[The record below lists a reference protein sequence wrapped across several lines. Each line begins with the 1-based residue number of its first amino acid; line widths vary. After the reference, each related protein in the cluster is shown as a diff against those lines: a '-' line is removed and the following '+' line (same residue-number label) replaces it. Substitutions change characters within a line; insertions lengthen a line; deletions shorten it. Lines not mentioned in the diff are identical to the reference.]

1 MLERTLL
8 LERLDGL
15 RTSIGTLTAALNG
28 TVDDCRHATMDIAP
42 EGVHAPA
49 ALTAPLQTASD
60 GFRKPTLAPDQ
71 VLTAREH
78 EVLQLMATGDT
89 NARIATRL
97 VVSEGTVKTHV
108 KSILRKLAAANRAE
122 AVCRWL
128 QRPELA

>member
-15 RTSIGTLTAALNG
+15 RKSIGTLTEALNG
-28 TVDDCRHATMDIAP
+28 TVNDCRHAAINMSP
-42 EGVHAPA
+42 EGAHAPA
-49 ALTAPLQTASD
+49 AVTAPLQTASN
-60 GFRKPTLAPDQ
+60 GFRKPPLAPDQ
-71 VLTAREH
+71 VLTARER

-108 KSILRKLAAANRAE
+108 KNILRKLAAANRAE

-128 QRPELA
+128 QRPALA